1 MCPHFEQHQ
10 RWHLT
15 RHGRHANY
23 GILETKPMFMFTACF
38 WLEMDTFTLLF
49 GVKMTFPHYLE
60 GQCSLTRGPPQL
72 TGDLIIS
79 PQNRRCEQEH
89 CRLLRSVWG
98 GQLGSTCYSVVSA
111 GRICSPASRHPASRQ
126 AARPTNTCHSPA
138 AATHGSIASSAVRT
152 LAPATEPSLNQFHF
166 IQFHITFDI

>member
-23 GILETKPMFMFTACF
+23 GILETKPMFMFTARF

-89 CRLLRSVWG
+89 GRMLRSVWG

-152 LAPATEPSLNQFHF
+152 LAPATEPSLESISFYSVPHN
-166 IQFHITFDI
+166 I

>member
-1 MCPHFEQHQ
+1 
-10 RWHLT
+10 
-15 RHGRHANY
+15 
-23 GILETKPMFMFTACF
+23 
-38 WLEMDTFTLLF
+38 MDTLF
-49 GVKMTFPHYLE
+49 SVKMTFPHYLE

-89 CRLLRSVWG
+89 GRMLRSVWG

-166 IQFHITFDI
+166 IQFHITFDFYPSTYVIPIIYALFPVLVFMYFNASTFRAWISMLENKISNRL